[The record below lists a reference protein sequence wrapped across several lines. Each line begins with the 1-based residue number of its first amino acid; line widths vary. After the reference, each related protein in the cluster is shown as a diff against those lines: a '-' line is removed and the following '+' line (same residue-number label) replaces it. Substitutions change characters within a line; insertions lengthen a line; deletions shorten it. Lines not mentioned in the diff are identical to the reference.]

1 LVSFLPS
8 ITTAANMATSMY
20 NHHRFARAVMKKF
33 RKAPASLTIELHSNH
48 WLFQGQV
55 SLSLLS

>member
-1 LVSFLPS
+1 M
-8 ITTAANMATSMY
+8 MATSMY

-48 WLFQGQV
+48 WLFKGQV
-55 SLSLLS
+55 SLLAFPHKGHG